1 MGVMPIPCPHFKIT
15 IVKRSQGQ
23 SAVAGAAYQSGERLF
38 SEYDQKTKFY
48 NKKKELVHAEVM
60 LPSHAPPG
68 YADRATLWNAVE
80 AVENQWNSQLARR
93 IVLAFPVEVPKEQYL
108 SMIKEFCQEQFVSK
122 GMIADFAI
130 HDKGDGNP
138 HAHILL
144 TLRAM
149 DEHGKWL
156 PKARKVYD
164 LDENGE
170 RIQLPSGN
178 WKCHKENTVDW
189 NDQKYAGVWRHGW
202 ETITNRYLEAAGRPE
217 RVDLRSFERQGIQQI
232 PTVHLGP
239 AAHQMEKRGI
249 ETFLGN
255 LNRDIRAANS
265 LMQSIRSAI
274 RGLQRWIAD
283 LTEKKQILLD
293 ALEKAKEPT
302 LSDLLVD
309 YFNLR
314 NEQRSDWSGKA
325 KLKCTVRDFEEV
337 KRAVDYLK
345 AHSLNTAEDLD
356 TAIRRLC
363 LLFCTP
369 AALFSS
375 PQMCYNSLSIRKRG
389 TRMARNRQ
397 NLNIIYISDRM
408 RETLRP
414 IASCALTAVVAP
426 MGYGKTTAVRWFLAE
441 QAKAGAVVLQA
452 SIYSD
457 NRSIF
462 WKSVQKAFTAA
473 GLTVLEGYD
482 CPADAS
488 GAALLLEDLCAA
500 LGGKTP
506 YYLFLDDFHLLGDER
521 VAQFLCRLAYR
532 LPENV
537 HLIVVSRNRFL
548 PGEQVVRLGRRLHR
562 IEADGLRLNREELL
576 AYTHRCGVEITAA
589 QAESLLRSCE
599 GWFSAV
605 YLNLHALAERG
616 SLLQPGSDIYAMF
629 TAAMLESLP
638 EKTRGFLA
646 VMGLADEFTVEM
658 ARAVTAL
665 PDAEE
670 VLRALTQQNAFV
682 TRLPDGVSFRFH
694 HMMKECAERLF
705 AQLPAAR
712 QTEVWQRYGRWYA
725 QKAQYL
731 HALQA
736 FEHCGDRDAALAV
749 IEADA
754 GNLLA
759 SLSPAE
765 LLQRLDRCPVE
776 ALQRHPLAILVLMRR
791 MFTWQQIPKM
801 MELKALLEAAVAQHP
816 EWPAAE
822 RGNLLGE
829 CDLIQSFLFYNDI
842 TQMSRLHRS
851 ASRQMSRPAVTLRNS
866 GSWTFGSPSVL
877 MMYYRAPGEL
887 GKELAEMYECMP
899 HYYKITNGHGRGAEL
914 LMDAEA
920 AYLQGAW
927 EKAAVLLERARVDAT
942 GQENMTLCCD
952 FLALRL
958 ALCGKGK
965 EGYDFAAKRAALL
978 QKHDGVQVHLLES
991 IAAYFYALQG
1001 RPEQAPELFREH
1013 KLAEVSFFGPCR
1025 PMMSLIEQQIWLAQG
1040 EYVKVIAHSE
1050 GLLRRCEAM
1059 HYGLVGLQARIQLAA
1074 AQLHFGQRAEARAAL
1089 AAALLDAVQDDFW
1102 VLFVEQY
1109 PALTPLLEGED
1120 WAVCEPRLGPFVAR
1134 ILPAGRAFAAR
1145 LGLPAPAP
1153 ELPLTDRDRELA
1165 RLVAGR
1171 CTNKEIA
1178 AALYLSEGTVKQ
1190 YINQLYAKLDMGGD
1204 PRTRR
1209 ARLAEWYQK
1218 NAPRN

>member
-1 MGVMPIPCPHFKIT
+1 
-15 IVKRSQGQ
+15 
-23 SAVAGAAYQSGERLF
+23 
-38 SEYDQKTKFY
+38 
-48 NKKKELVHAEVM
+48 
-60 LPSHAPPG
+60 
-68 YADRATLWNAVE
+68 
-80 AVENQWNSQLARR
+80 
-93 IVLAFPVEVPKEQYL
+93 
-108 SMIKEFCQEQFVSK
+108 
-122 GMIADFAI
+122 
-130 HDKGDGNP
+130 
-138 HAHILL
+138 
-144 TLRAM
+144 
-149 DEHGKWL
+149 
-156 PKARKVYD
+156 
-164 LDENGE
+164 
-170 RIQLPSGN
+170 
-178 WKCHKENTVDW
+178 
-189 NDQKYAGVWRHGW
+189 
-202 ETITNRYLEAAGRPE
+202 
-217 RVDLRSFERQGIQQI
+217 
-232 PTVHLGP
+232 
-239 AAHQMEKRGI
+239 
-249 ETFLGN
+249 
-255 LNRDIRAANS
+255 
-265 LMQSIRSAI
+265 
-274 RGLQRWIAD
+274 
-283 LTEKKQILLD
+283 
-293 ALEKAKEPT
+293 
-302 LSDLLVD
+302 
-309 YFNLR
+309 
-314 NEQRSDWSGKA
+314 
-325 KLKCTVRDFEEV
+325 
-337 KRAVDYLK
+337 
-345 AHSLNTAEDLD
+345 
-356 TAIRRLC
+356 
-363 LLFCTP
+363 
-369 AALFSS
+369 
-375 PQMCYNSLSIRKRG
+375 
-389 TRMARNRQ
+389 MARNRQ

-462 WKSVQKAFTAA
+462 WKSVQKAFAAA

-537 HLIVVSRNRFL
+537 HLIVASRNRFL

-616 SLLQPGSDIYAMF
+616 SLLQPGPDIYAMF

-665 PDAEE
+665 PDA
-670 VLRALTQQNAFV
+670 
-682 TRLPDGVSFRFH
+682 
-694 HMMKECAERLF
+694 
-705 AQLPAAR
+705 
-712 QTEVWQRYGRWYA
+712 
-725 QKAQYL
+725 
-731 HALQA
+731 
-736 FEHCGDRDAALAV
+736 GD
-749 IEADA
+749 
-754 GNLLA
+754 LLA

-776 ALQRHPLAILVLMRR
+776 VLQRHPLAILVLMRR

-899 HYYKITNGHGRGAEL
+899 HYYKITNGHGQGAEL

-927 EKAAVLLERARVDAT
+927 EKAAVLLERARADAA

-1025 PMMSLIEQQIWLAQG
+1025 PMMSLIEQQVWLAQG

-1059 HYGLVGLQARIQLAA
+1059 HYGLVGLQTRIQLAA
-1074 AQLHFGQRAEARAAL
+1074 AQLRFGQRAEARAAL

-1109 PALTPLLEGED
+1109 PALAPLLEGED
-1120 WAVCEPRLGPFVAR
+1120 WAVCELGPFVAR

>member
-1 MGVMPIPCPHFKIT
+1 
-15 IVKRSQGQ
+15 
-23 SAVAGAAYQSGERLF
+23 
-38 SEYDQKTKFY
+38 
-48 NKKKELVHAEVM
+48 
-60 LPSHAPPG
+60 
-68 YADRATLWNAVE
+68 
-80 AVENQWNSQLARR
+80 
-93 IVLAFPVEVPKEQYL
+93 
-108 SMIKEFCQEQFVSK
+108 
-122 GMIADFAI
+122 
-130 HDKGDGNP
+130 
-138 HAHILL
+138 
-144 TLRAM
+144 
-149 DEHGKWL
+149 
-156 PKARKVYD
+156 
-164 LDENGE
+164 
-170 RIQLPSGN
+170 
-178 WKCHKENTVDW
+178 
-189 NDQKYAGVWRHGW
+189 
-202 ETITNRYLEAAGRPE
+202 
-217 RVDLRSFERQGIQQI
+217 
-232 PTVHLGP
+232 
-239 AAHQMEKRGI
+239 
-249 ETFLGN
+249 
-255 LNRDIRAANS
+255 
-265 LMQSIRSAI
+265 
-274 RGLQRWIAD
+274 
-283 LTEKKQILLD
+283 
-293 ALEKAKEPT
+293 
-302 LSDLLVD
+302 
-309 YFNLR
+309 
-314 NEQRSDWSGKA
+314 
-325 KLKCTVRDFEEV
+325 
-337 KRAVDYLK
+337 
-345 AHSLNTAEDLD
+345 
-356 TAIRRLC
+356 
-363 LLFCTP
+363 
-369 AALFSS
+369 
-375 PQMCYNSLSIRKRG
+375 
-389 TRMARNRQ
+389 MARNRQ

-462 WKSVQKAFTAA
+462 WKSVQKAFAAA

-537 HLIVVSRNRFL
+537 HLIVASRNRFL

-754 GNLLA
+754 GDLLA

-801 MELKALLEAAVAQHP
+801 LELRALLLAGIEAHP
-816 EWPAAE
+816 ELPDAE
-822 RGNLLGE
+822 RDNLLGE
-829 CDLIQSFLFYNDI
+829 CDLIMSFLQYNDI
-842 TQMSRLHRS
+842 AAMSRLHRS
-851 ASRQMSRPAVTLRNS
+851 ASAQMSRPAISIQSS
-866 GSWTFGSPSVL
+866 GGWTFGSPSVL
-877 MMYYRAPGEL
+877 MMFHRAPGAMES
-887 GKELAEMYECMP
+887 ELAEMDECMP
-899 HYYKITNGHGRGAEL
+899 HYYKVTNHHGQGAETI
-914 LMDAEA
+914 MRAEA
-920 AYLQGAW
+920 LFCQGRFTDAHI
-927 EKAAVLLERARVDAT
+927 ELERAYAQVKDN
-942 GQENMTLCCD
+942 GQINMALCCD
-952 FLALRL
+952 FLSRRLSRYTDVEQRYTFAERYAELLRYHDTAWINLWSAASAYYHALRGETDKIPEIFSLHRLSDINML
-958 ALCGKGK
+958 APGK
-965 EGYDFAAKRAALL
+965 
-978 QKHDGVQVHLLES
+978 
-991 IAAYFYALQG
+991 
-1001 RPEQAPELFREH
+1001 
-1013 KLAEVSFFGPCR
+1013 
-1025 PMMSLIEQQIWLAQG
+1025 PMMEMIENQVYLAQDA
-1040 EYVKVIAHSE
+1040 YAKVIGHSAQ
-1050 GLLRRCEAM
+1050 LLAVCEAM
-1059 HYGLVGLQARIQLAA
+1059 HYALVALHVRIQTAA
-1074 AQLHFGQRAEARAAL
+1074 AYEHLGKREEARAWLGKAL
-1089 AAALLDAVQDDFW
+1089 SGAAPDGLVMP
-1102 VLFVEQY
+1102 FVENYAHLKPLLAQELKTDLIAKITALGETAGARNAASAR
-1109 PALTPLLEGED
+1109 PAVFDALTPREFEIVELM
-1120 WAVCEPRLGPFVAR
+1120 AQRLSNR
-1134 ILPAGRAFAAR
+1134 
-1145 LGLPAPAP
+1145 
-1153 ELPLTDRDRELA
+1153 
-1165 RLVAGR
+1165 
-1171 CTNKEIA
+1171 EIA
-1178 AALYLSEGTVKQ
+1178 EKLYLSEGSVKQ
-1190 YINQLYAKLDMGGD
+1190 YVNQIYSKLHIEGD
-1204 PRTRR
+1204 TRTKRK
-1209 ARLAEWYQK
+1209 RLAELFGQK
-1218 NAPRN
+1218 T

>member
-1 MGVMPIPCPHFKIT
+1 
-15 IVKRSQGQ
+15 
-23 SAVAGAAYQSGERLF
+23 
-38 SEYDQKTKFY
+38 
-48 NKKKELVHAEVM
+48 
-60 LPSHAPPG
+60 
-68 YADRATLWNAVE
+68 
-80 AVENQWNSQLARR
+80 
-93 IVLAFPVEVPKEQYL
+93 
-108 SMIKEFCQEQFVSK
+108 
-122 GMIADFAI
+122 
-130 HDKGDGNP
+130 
-138 HAHILL
+138 
-144 TLRAM
+144 
-149 DEHGKWL
+149 
-156 PKARKVYD
+156 
-164 LDENGE
+164 
-170 RIQLPSGN
+170 
-178 WKCHKENTVDW
+178 
-189 NDQKYAGVWRHGW
+189 
-202 ETITNRYLEAAGRPE
+202 
-217 RVDLRSFERQGIQQI
+217 
-232 PTVHLGP
+232 
-239 AAHQMEKRGI
+239 
-249 ETFLGN
+249 
-255 LNRDIRAANS
+255 
-265 LMQSIRSAI
+265 
-274 RGLQRWIAD
+274 
-283 LTEKKQILLD
+283 
-293 ALEKAKEPT
+293 
-302 LSDLLVD
+302 
-309 YFNLR
+309 
-314 NEQRSDWSGKA
+314 
-325 KLKCTVRDFEEV
+325 
-337 KRAVDYLK
+337 
-345 AHSLNTAEDLD
+345 
-356 TAIRRLC
+356 
-363 LLFCTP
+363 
-369 AALFSS
+369 
-375 PQMCYNSLSIRKRG
+375 MCYNSLSIRKRG

-462 WKSVQKAFTAA
+462 WKSVQKAFAAA

-537 HLIVVSRNRFL
+537 HLIVASRNRFL

-616 SLLQPGSDIYAMF
+616 SLLQLGSDIYAMF

-754 GNLLA
+754 GDLLA

-927 EKAAVLLERARVDAT
+927 EKAAVLLERARADAA

-1025 PMMSLIEQQIWLAQG
+1025 PMMSLIEQQVWLAQG

-1074 AQLHFGQRAEARAAL
+1074 AQLRFGQRAEARAAL

-1109 PALTPLLEGED
+1109 PALAPLLEGED
-1120 WAVCEPRLGPFVAR
+1120 WAVCELGPFVAR

-1190 YINQLYAKLDMGGD
+1190 YINQLYAKLDMGGA

>member
-1 MGVMPIPCPHFKIT
+1 ML
-15 IVKRSQGQ
+15 R
-23 SAVAGAAYQSGERLF
+23 
-38 SEYDQKTKFY
+38 QK
-48 NKKKELVHAEVM
+48 
-60 LPSHAPPG
+60 
-68 YADRATLWNAVE
+68 
-80 AVENQWNSQLARR
+80 
-93 IVLAFPVEVPKEQYL
+93 
-108 SMIKEFCQEQFVSK
+108 
-122 GMIADFAI
+122 
-130 HDKGDGNP
+130 
-138 HAHILL
+138 
-144 TLRAM
+144 
-149 DEHGKWL
+149 
-156 PKARKVYD
+156 
-164 LDENGE
+164 
-170 RIQLPSGN
+170 
-178 WKCHKENTVDW
+178 
-189 NDQKYAGVWRHGW
+189 
-202 ETITNRYLEAAGRPE
+202 PE
-217 RVDLRSFERQGIQQI
+217 
-232 PTVHLGP
+232 
-239 AAHQMEKRGI
+239 
-249 ETFLGN
+249 
-255 LNRDIRAANS
+255 
-265 LMQSIRSAI
+265 
-274 RGLQRWIAD
+274 
-283 LTEKKQILLD
+283 
-293 ALEKAKEPT
+293 
-302 LSDLLVD
+302 
-309 YFNLR
+309 
-314 NEQRSDWSGKA
+314 
-325 KLKCTVRDFEEV
+325 
-337 KRAVDYLK
+337 
-345 AHSLNTAEDLD
+345 LNT
-356 TAIRRLC
+356 
-363 LLFCTP
+363 
-369 AALFSS
+369 
-375 PQMCYNSLSIRKRG
+375 
-389 TRMARNRQ
+389 
-397 NLNIIYISDRM
+397 IYISERM
-408 RETLRP
+408 RHSLQPVAR
-414 IASCALTAVVAP
+414 SSLTAVVAP
-426 MGYGKTTAVRWFLAE
+426 MGYGKTTAINWYLNERGRE
-441 QAKAGAVVLQA
+441 GAAVLRV
-452 SIYSD
+452 SIYSA
-457 NRSIF
+457 NRAIF
-462 WKSVQKAFTAA
+462 WKSLQKAFAQA
-473 GLTVLEGYD
+473 GLTVLEGYE
-482 CPADAS
+482 CPTDAS
-488 GAALLLEDLCAA
+488 GAALLLDDLCTA
-500 LGGKTP
+500 LAGEREID
-506 YYLFLDDFHLLGDER
+506 LFLDDFHLLRDEQ
-521 VAQFLCRLAYR
+521 AAAFLCALANR
-532 LPENV
+532 LPGNA
-537 HLIVVSRNRFL
+537 HLVVASRNDFL
-548 PGEQVVRLGRRLHR
+548 PQGEILRLGQRLHR
-562 IEADGLRLNREELL
+562 VGADQLRLNEKELS
-576 AYTHRCGVEITAA
+576 AYVRRCGMELTEP
-589 QAESLLRSCE
+589 QRETLLHSCE
-599 GWFSAV
+599 GWFSAI

-616 SLLQPGSDIYAMF
+616 TLLPTSSDIYAMF
-629 TAAMLESLP
+629 TAAMIESLSP
-638 EKTRGFLA
+638 QRQEFLA

-658 ARAVTAL
+658 ASAVTRM
-665 PDAEE
+665 PDAEQ
-670 VLRALTQQNAFV
+670 VLLALTRQNAFV
-682 TRLPDGVSFRFH
+682 TRLPDGESFRFH

-705 AQLPAAR
+705 AQLPAPR
-712 QTEVWQRYGRWYA
+712 QAAVWERYGRWYEA
-725 QKAQYL
+725 RRQYL
-731 HALQA
+731 PALRA
-736 FEHCGDRDAALAV
+736 YEKCGDYDAALHV
-749 IEADA
+749 IEEDA
-754 GNLLA
+754 GILLA
-759 SLSPAE
+759 SLGPAE
-765 LLQRLDRCPVE
+765 LLERLGRCPVD
-776 ALQRHPLAILVLMRR
+776 ALKRHPLAILVLMRR

-927 EKAAVLLERARVDAT
+927 EKAAVLLERARADAA

-1025 PMMSLIEQQIWLAQG
+1025 PMMSLIEQQVWLAQG

-1074 AQLHFGQRAEARAAL
+1074 AQLRFGQRAEARAAL

-1109 PALTPLLEGED
+1109 PALAPLLEGED

-1145 LGLPAPAP
+1145 LGLPTPAP

>member
-1 MGVMPIPCPHFKIT
+1 MPK
-15 IVKRSQGQ
+15 
-23 SAVAGAAYQSGERLF
+23 
-38 SEYDQKTKFY
+38 
-48 NKKKELVHAEVM
+48 
-60 LPSHAPPG
+60 
-68 YADRATLWNAVE
+68 
-80 AVENQWNSQLARR
+80 
-93 IVLAFPVEVPKEQYL
+93 PK
-108 SMIKEFCQEQFVSK
+108 
-122 GMIADFAI
+122 
-130 HDKGDGNP
+130 
-138 HAHILL
+138 
-144 TLRAM
+144 
-149 DEHGKWL
+149 W
-156 PKARKVYD
+156 
-164 LDENGE
+164 
-170 RIQLPSGN
+170 
-178 WKCHKENTVDW
+178 
-189 NDQKYAGVWRHGW
+189 
-202 ETITNRYLEAAGRPE
+202 
-217 RVDLRSFERQGIQQI
+217 
-232 PTVHLGP
+232 
-239 AAHQMEKRGI
+239 
-249 ETFLGN
+249 N
-255 LNRDIRAANS
+255 LN
-265 LMQSIRSAI
+265 
-274 RGLQRWIAD
+274 
-283 LTEKKQILLD
+283 T
-293 ALEKAKEPT
+293 
-302 LSDLLVD
+302 
-309 YFNLR
+309 
-314 NEQRSDWSGKA
+314 
-325 KLKCTVRDFEEV
+325 
-337 KRAVDYLK
+337 
-345 AHSLNTAEDLD
+345 
-356 TAIRRLC
+356 
-363 LLFCTP
+363 
-369 AALFSS
+369 
-375 PQMCYNSLSIRKRG
+375 
-389 TRMARNRQ
+389 
-397 NLNIIYISDRM
+397 IYISERLQ
-408 RETLRP
+408 ESLRP
-414 IASCALTAVVAP
+414 ISRCAMTTVVAP
-426 MGYGKTTAVRWFLAE
+426 MGYGKTTAVNWYLEER
-441 QAKAGAVVLQA
+441 AKAETLRIIRISV
-452 SIYSD
+452 YSD
-457 NRSIF
+457 NLAIF

-537 HLIVVSRNRFL
+537 HLIVASRNRFL

-605 YLNLHALAERG
+605 YLNLHALTERG

-712 QTEVWQRYGRWYA
+712 QTEVWQRYGHWYA

-765 LLQRLDRCPVE
+765 LLQRLGRCPVE

-816 EWPAAE
+816 AWPAAE

-899 HYYKITNGHGRGAEL
+899 HYYKITQGHGQGAEL
-914 LMDAEA
+914 VMDAEA
-920 AYLQGAW
+920 AFMQGHF
-927 EKAAVLLERARVDAT
+927 ERAVLLLERARVRAASC
-942 GQENMTLCCD
+942 GQENMALCCD

-958 ALCGKGK
+958 SLCGQAG
-965 EGYDFAAKRAALL
+965 EPFDFEARRAALL
-978 QKHDGVQVHLLES
+978 QRHDAVLLHLLES
-991 IAAYFYALQG
+991 IEAYYYALLG
-1001 RPEQAPELFREH
+1001 RTDAVPEVFREH
-1013 KLAEVSFFGPCR
+1013 RLASVSYFALCR
-1025 PMMSLIEQQIWLAQG
+1025 PMMEMIELQVWLAQG
-1040 EYVKVIAHSE
+1040 QAVKVLA
-1050 GLLRRCEAM
+1050 RCEELLAACQRF
-1059 HYGLVGLQARIQLAA
+1059 HYGLVALHVRVQMAA
-1074 AQLHFGQRAEARAAL
+1074 AYGLYGQPAEARAAL
-1089 AAALLDAVQDDFW
+1089 EQALAEATPDGFWMPLAENYRYLAPLLAQGGWGGAQPLVERAIALGQRYEARRVQLNGSADCPAIAAALT
-1102 VLFVEQY
+1102 EK
-1109 PALTPLLEGED
+1109 
-1120 WAVCEPRLGPFVAR
+1120 
-1134 ILPAGRAFAAR
+1134 
-1145 LGLPAPAP
+1145 
-1153 ELPLTDRDRELA
+1153 ELALA
-1165 RLVAGR
+1165 RLVAQR
-1171 CTNKEIA
+1171 RTNKEIA
-1178 AALYLSEGTVKQ
+1178 ETLHLSEGTVKQ
-1190 YINQLYAKLDMGGD
+1190 YINQLYAKLDIGGAV
-1204 PRTRR
+1204 RNKR
-1209 ARLAEWYQK
+1209 AQLAALFGTKY
-1218 NAPRN
+1218 

>member
-1 MGVMPIPCPHFKIT
+1 
-15 IVKRSQGQ
+15 
-23 SAVAGAAYQSGERLF
+23 
-38 SEYDQKTKFY
+38 
-48 NKKKELVHAEVM
+48 
-60 LPSHAPPG
+60 
-68 YADRATLWNAVE
+68 
-80 AVENQWNSQLARR
+80 
-93 IVLAFPVEVPKEQYL
+93 
-108 SMIKEFCQEQFVSK
+108 
-122 GMIADFAI
+122 
-130 HDKGDGNP
+130 
-138 HAHILL
+138 
-144 TLRAM
+144 
-149 DEHGKWL
+149 
-156 PKARKVYD
+156 
-164 LDENGE
+164 
-170 RIQLPSGN
+170 
-178 WKCHKENTVDW
+178 
-189 NDQKYAGVWRHGW
+189 
-202 ETITNRYLEAAGRPE
+202 
-217 RVDLRSFERQGIQQI
+217 
-232 PTVHLGP
+232 
-239 AAHQMEKRGI
+239 
-249 ETFLGN
+249 
-255 LNRDIRAANS
+255 
-265 LMQSIRSAI
+265 
-274 RGLQRWIAD
+274 
-283 LTEKKQILLD
+283 
-293 ALEKAKEPT
+293 
-302 LSDLLVD
+302 
-309 YFNLR
+309 
-314 NEQRSDWSGKA
+314 
-325 KLKCTVRDFEEV
+325 
-337 KRAVDYLK
+337 
-345 AHSLNTAEDLD
+345 
-356 TAIRRLC
+356 
-363 LLFCTP
+363 
-369 AALFSS
+369 
-375 PQMCYNSLSIRKRG
+375 
-389 TRMARNRQ
+389 MARNRQ

-462 WKSVQKAFTAA
+462 WKSVQKAFAAA

-537 HLIVVSRNRFL
+537 HLIVASRNRFL
-548 PGEQVVRLGRRLHR
+548 PGEQVVRLGRRLHH

-754 GNLLA
+754 GDLLA

-877 MMYYRAPGEL
+877 MMYYRAPG
-887 GKELAEMYECMP
+887 
-899 HYYKITNGHGRGAEL
+899 
-914 LMDAEA
+914 
-920 AYLQGAW
+920 
-927 EKAAVLLERARVDAT
+927 
-942 GQENMTLCCD
+942 QENMTLCCD

-1025 PMMSLIEQQIWLAQG
+1025 PMMSLIEQQVWLAQG

-1074 AQLHFGQRAEARAAL
+1074 AQLHFGG
-1089 AAALLDAVQDDFW
+1089 
-1102 VLFVEQY
+1102 FV
-1109 PALTPLLEGED
+1109 
-1120 WAVCEPRLGPFVAR
+1120 
-1134 ILPAGRAFAAR
+1134 
-1145 LGLPAPAP
+1145 
-1153 ELPLTDRDRELA
+1153 
-1165 RLVAGR
+1165 
-1171 CTNKEIA
+1171 
-1178 AALYLSEGTVKQ
+1178 
-1190 YINQLYAKLDMGGD
+1190 YIGVYI
-1204 PRTRR
+1204 
-1209 ARLAEWYQK
+1209 
-1218 NAPRN
+1218 

>member
-1 MGVMPIPCPHFKIT
+1 
-15 IVKRSQGQ
+15 
-23 SAVAGAAYQSGERLF
+23 
-38 SEYDQKTKFY
+38 
-48 NKKKELVHAEVM
+48 
-60 LPSHAPPG
+60 
-68 YADRATLWNAVE
+68 
-80 AVENQWNSQLARR
+80 
-93 IVLAFPVEVPKEQYL
+93 
-108 SMIKEFCQEQFVSK
+108 
-122 GMIADFAI
+122 
-130 HDKGDGNP
+130 
-138 HAHILL
+138 
-144 TLRAM
+144 
-149 DEHGKWL
+149 
-156 PKARKVYD
+156 
-164 LDENGE
+164 
-170 RIQLPSGN
+170 
-178 WKCHKENTVDW
+178 
-189 NDQKYAGVWRHGW
+189 
-202 ETITNRYLEAAGRPE
+202 
-217 RVDLRSFERQGIQQI
+217 
-232 PTVHLGP
+232 
-239 AAHQMEKRGI
+239 
-249 ETFLGN
+249 
-255 LNRDIRAANS
+255 
-265 LMQSIRSAI
+265 
-274 RGLQRWIAD
+274 
-283 LTEKKQILLD
+283 
-293 ALEKAKEPT
+293 
-302 LSDLLVD
+302 
-309 YFNLR
+309 
-314 NEQRSDWSGKA
+314 
-325 KLKCTVRDFEEV
+325 
-337 KRAVDYLK
+337 
-345 AHSLNTAEDLD
+345 
-356 TAIRRLC
+356 
-363 LLFCTP
+363 
-369 AALFSS
+369 
-375 PQMCYNSLSIRKRG
+375 
-389 TRMARNRQ
+389 MARNRQ

-462 WKSVQKAFTAA
+462 WKSVQKAFAAA

-506 YYLFLDDFHLLGDER
+506 YYLFLDDFHLLGDEW

-537 HLIVVSRNRFL
+537 HLIVASRNRFL

-754 GNLLA
+754 GDLLA

-899 HYYKITNGHGRGAEL
+899 HYYKITNGHGRGGRAFDGRRGRLPAGGVGESRRAAGAGPGRRRRAGKHDPLLRLFGPAAGPVRQGERGVRFCRQARRPAAKARRGAGASAGEHRRLFLCLAGQAGAGPGAVPGAQAGRGEL
-914 LMDAEA
+914 LWALPPHDVPHRA
-920 AYLQGAW
+920 AGLAGAGGVR
-927 EKAAVLLERARVDAT
+927 EGDRPQRGPAAPVR
-942 GQENMTLCCD
+942 GH
-952 FLALRL
+952 ALRSGGAAGPHPAGGGAAAL
-958 ALCGKGK
+958 WPAGRGPGRAGSGFAGRCAGRFLGALCG
-965 EGYDFAAKRAALL
+965 A
-978 QKHDGVQVHLLES
+978 
-991 IAAYFYALQG
+991 
-1001 RPEQAPELFREH
+1001 
-1013 KLAEVSFFGPCR
+1013 VSRSGP
-1025 PMMSLIEQQIWLAQG
+1025 
-1040 EYVKVIAHSE
+1040 
-1050 GLLRRCEAM
+1050 
-1059 HYGLVGLQARIQLAA
+1059 
-1074 AQLHFGQRAEARAAL
+1074 
-1089 AAALLDAVQDDFW
+1089 
-1102 VLFVEQY
+1102 
-1109 PALTPLLEGED
+1109 
-1120 WAVCEPRLGPFVAR
+1120 
-1134 ILPAGRAFAAR
+1134 PAGRGGLGRVRAASGALR
-1145 LGLPAPAP
+1145 GPHPARRPGLCRPAGPARP
-1153 ELPLTDRDRELA
+1153 R
-1165 RLVAGR
+1165 AG
-1171 CTNKEIA
+1171 A
-1178 AALYLSEGTVKQ
+1178 A
-1190 YINQLYAKLDMGGD
+1190 
-1204 PRTRR
+1204 P
-1209 ARLAEWYQK
+1209 
-1218 NAPRN
+1218 

>member
-1 MGVMPIPCPHFKIT
+1 
-15 IVKRSQGQ
+15 
-23 SAVAGAAYQSGERLF
+23 
-38 SEYDQKTKFY
+38 
-48 NKKKELVHAEVM
+48 
-60 LPSHAPPG
+60 
-68 YADRATLWNAVE
+68 
-80 AVENQWNSQLARR
+80 
-93 IVLAFPVEVPKEQYL
+93 
-108 SMIKEFCQEQFVSK
+108 
-122 GMIADFAI
+122 
-130 HDKGDGNP
+130 
-138 HAHILL
+138 
-144 TLRAM
+144 
-149 DEHGKWL
+149 
-156 PKARKVYD
+156 
-164 LDENGE
+164 
-170 RIQLPSGN
+170 
-178 WKCHKENTVDW
+178 
-189 NDQKYAGVWRHGW
+189 
-202 ETITNRYLEAAGRPE
+202 
-217 RVDLRSFERQGIQQI
+217 
-232 PTVHLGP
+232 
-239 AAHQMEKRGI
+239 
-249 ETFLGN
+249 
-255 LNRDIRAANS
+255 
-265 LMQSIRSAI
+265 
-274 RGLQRWIAD
+274 
-283 LTEKKQILLD
+283 
-293 ALEKAKEPT
+293 
-302 LSDLLVD
+302 
-309 YFNLR
+309 
-314 NEQRSDWSGKA
+314 
-325 KLKCTVRDFEEV
+325 
-337 KRAVDYLK
+337 
-345 AHSLNTAEDLD
+345 
-356 TAIRRLC
+356 
-363 LLFCTP
+363 
-369 AALFSS
+369 
-375 PQMCYNSLSIRKRG
+375 
-389 TRMARNRQ
+389 MARNRQ

-462 WKSVQKAFTAA
+462 WKSVQKAFAAA

-537 HLIVVSRNRFL
+537 HLIVASRNRFL

-589 QAESLLRSCE
+589 QAER
-599 GWFSAV
+599 WMAAV
-605 YLNLHALAERG
+605 YLHLQALADRG
-616 SLLQPGSDIYAMF
+616 TAPAETADIYEMF

-887 GKELAEMYECMP
+887 GKELSEMYECMP

-920 AYLQGAW
+920 AYLQGVSGLSVMPQILFSTFHTVSPW
-927 EKAAVLLERARVDAT
+927 RV
-942 GQENMTLCCD
+942 
-952 FLALRL
+952 
-958 ALCGKGK
+958 K
-965 EGYDFAAKRAALL
+965 
-978 QKHDGVQVHLLES
+978 
-991 IAAYFYALQG
+991 
-1001 RPEQAPELFREH
+1001 
-1013 KLAEVSFFGPCR
+1013 
-1025 PMMSLIEQQIWLAQG
+1025 
-1040 EYVKVIAHSE
+1040 
-1050 GLLRRCEAM
+1050 
-1059 HYGLVGLQARIQLAA
+1059 
-1074 AQLHFGQRAEARAAL
+1074 
-1089 AAALLDAVQDDFW
+1089 
-1102 VLFVEQY
+1102 
-1109 PALTPLLEGED
+1109 
-1120 WAVCEPRLGPFVAR
+1120 
-1134 ILPAGRAFAAR
+1134 
-1145 LGLPAPAP
+1145 
-1153 ELPLTDRDRELA
+1153 
-1165 RLVAGR
+1165 
-1171 CTNKEIA
+1171 
-1178 AALYLSEGTVKQ
+1178 
-1190 YINQLYAKLDMGGD
+1190 
-1204 PRTRR
+1204 
-1209 ARLAEWYQK
+1209 
-1218 NAPRN
+1218 

>member
-1 MGVMPIPCPHFKIT
+1 
-15 IVKRSQGQ
+15 
-23 SAVAGAAYQSGERLF
+23 
-38 SEYDQKTKFY
+38 
-48 NKKKELVHAEVM
+48 
-60 LPSHAPPG
+60 
-68 YADRATLWNAVE
+68 
-80 AVENQWNSQLARR
+80 
-93 IVLAFPVEVPKEQYL
+93 
-108 SMIKEFCQEQFVSK
+108 
-122 GMIADFAI
+122 
-130 HDKGDGNP
+130 
-138 HAHILL
+138 
-144 TLRAM
+144 
-149 DEHGKWL
+149 
-156 PKARKVYD
+156 
-164 LDENGE
+164 
-170 RIQLPSGN
+170 
-178 WKCHKENTVDW
+178 
-189 NDQKYAGVWRHGW
+189 
-202 ETITNRYLEAAGRPE
+202 
-217 RVDLRSFERQGIQQI
+217 
-232 PTVHLGP
+232 
-239 AAHQMEKRGI
+239 
-249 ETFLGN
+249 
-255 LNRDIRAANS
+255 
-265 LMQSIRSAI
+265 
-274 RGLQRWIAD
+274 
-283 LTEKKQILLD
+283 
-293 ALEKAKEPT
+293 
-302 LSDLLVD
+302 
-309 YFNLR
+309 
-314 NEQRSDWSGKA
+314 
-325 KLKCTVRDFEEV
+325 
-337 KRAVDYLK
+337 
-345 AHSLNTAEDLD
+345 
-356 TAIRRLC
+356 
-363 LLFCTP
+363 
-369 AALFSS
+369 
-375 PQMCYNSLSIRKRG
+375 
-389 TRMARNRQ
+389 MARNRQ

-462 WKSVQKAFTAA
+462 WKSVQKAFAAA

-506 YYLFLDDFHLLGDER
+506 YYLFLDDFHLLEDER

-537 HLIVVSRNRFL
+537 HLIVASRNRFL

-616 SLLQPGSDIYAMF
+616 SLLQPGPDIYAMF

-725 QKAQYL
+725 PKAQYL

-791 MFTWQQIPKM
+791 MFTWRQIPKM
-801 MELKALLEAAVAQHP
+801 LELKALLLSAIEEHP
-816 EWPAAE
+816 ELSEEE

-829 CDLIQSFLFYNDI
+829 CDLILSFLCYNDI
-842 TQMSRLHRS
+842 SAMSHLHRS
-851 ASRQMSRPAVTLRNS
+851 ASAQMSRPAISIQSS
-866 GSWTFGSPSVL
+866 GGWTFGSPSVL
-877 MMYYRAPGEL
+877 MMFHRAPGAMES
-887 GKELAEMYECMP
+887 ELAEMDECMP
-899 HYYKITNGHGRGAEL
+899 HYYKVTNHHGQGAETI
-914 LMDAEA
+914 MRAEA
-920 AYLQGAW
+920 LFCQGRFTDAHI
-927 EKAAVLLERARVDAT
+927 ELERAYAQVKDN
-942 GQENMTLCCD
+942 GQINMALCCD
-952 FLALRL
+952 FLSRRLSLYTDVEQRYTFEERYAELLHYHDASWINLWSAASAYYHALRGETDNIPEIFSQHRLSDINML
-958 ALCGKGK
+958 APGK
-965 EGYDFAAKRAALL
+965 
-978 QKHDGVQVHLLES
+978 
-991 IAAYFYALQG
+991 
-1001 RPEQAPELFREH
+1001 
-1013 KLAEVSFFGPCR
+1013 
-1025 PMMSLIEQQIWLAQG
+1025 PMMEMIENQVYLAQG
-1040 EYVKVIAHSE
+1040 AYAKVIGHSAQ
-1050 GLLRRCEAM
+1050 LLAVCEAM
-1059 HYGLVGLQARIQLAA
+1059 HYALVALHIRIQTAAAYAQLGKSEEACTWLRQALSDAAPDGLVMP
-1074 AQLHFGQRAEARAAL
+1074 
-1089 AAALLDAVQDDFW
+1089 
-1102 VLFVEQY
+1102 FVENY
-1109 PALTPLLEGED
+1109 DFLKPLLARERKTDLIAKITELGEGAGARNAASARPAVFDALTPREFEIVELM
-1120 WAVCEPRLGPFVAR
+1120 AQRLSNR
-1134 ILPAGRAFAAR
+1134 
-1145 LGLPAPAP
+1145 
-1153 ELPLTDRDRELA
+1153 
-1165 RLVAGR
+1165 
-1171 CTNKEIA
+1171 EIA
-1178 AALYLSEGTVKQ
+1178 EKLYLSEGSVKQ
-1190 YINQLYAKLDMGGD
+1190 YVNQIYSKLHMEGD
-1204 PRTRR
+1204 TRTKRK
-1209 ARLAEWYQK
+1209 RLAELFGQK
-1218 NAPRN
+1218 T

>member
-1 MGVMPIPCPHFKIT
+1 
-15 IVKRSQGQ
+15 
-23 SAVAGAAYQSGERLF
+23 
-38 SEYDQKTKFY
+38 
-48 NKKKELVHAEVM
+48 
-60 LPSHAPPG
+60 
-68 YADRATLWNAVE
+68 
-80 AVENQWNSQLARR
+80 
-93 IVLAFPVEVPKEQYL
+93 
-108 SMIKEFCQEQFVSK
+108 
-122 GMIADFAI
+122 
-130 HDKGDGNP
+130 
-138 HAHILL
+138 
-144 TLRAM
+144 
-149 DEHGKWL
+149 
-156 PKARKVYD
+156 
-164 LDENGE
+164 
-170 RIQLPSGN
+170 
-178 WKCHKENTVDW
+178 
-189 NDQKYAGVWRHGW
+189 
-202 ETITNRYLEAAGRPE
+202 
-217 RVDLRSFERQGIQQI
+217 
-232 PTVHLGP
+232 
-239 AAHQMEKRGI
+239 
-249 ETFLGN
+249 
-255 LNRDIRAANS
+255 
-265 LMQSIRSAI
+265 
-274 RGLQRWIAD
+274 
-283 LTEKKQILLD
+283 
-293 ALEKAKEPT
+293 
-302 LSDLLVD
+302 
-309 YFNLR
+309 
-314 NEQRSDWSGKA
+314 
-325 KLKCTVRDFEEV
+325 
-337 KRAVDYLK
+337 
-345 AHSLNTAEDLD
+345 
-356 TAIRRLC
+356 
-363 LLFCTP
+363 
-369 AALFSS
+369 
-375 PQMCYNSLSIRKRG
+375 
-389 TRMARNRQ
+389 MARNRQ

-462 WKSVQKAFTAA
+462 WKSVQKAFAAA

-537 HLIVVSRNRFL
+537 HLIVASRNRFL

-754 GNLLA
+754 GDLLA

-765 LLQRLDRCPVE
+765 LLQRLGRCPVE

-801 MELKALLEAAVAQHP
+801 MELKALLEAKFHRPV
-816 EWPAAE
+816 
-822 RGNLLGE
+822 
-829 CDLIQSFLFYNDI
+829 FLAND
-842 TQMSRLHRS
+842 MHYKVYGYY
-851 ASRQMSRPAVTLRNS
+851 RQEQCSDQIVTLVNYPS
-866 GSWTFGSPSVL
+866 GVL
-877 MMYYRAPGEL
+877 PGTATVHKGTLLAGKNLFAGMVGFLDYGMSLDQQISQLQRPTATPLIIQASISLISILNPHRLLFTGDLLRESDLEQIRTACLRCIPQEYMPDLLFVSDVEDYYRWGMYWTAMDR
-887 GKELAEMYECMP
+887 KE
-899 HYYKITNGHGRGAEL
+899 
-914 LMDAEA
+914 
-920 AYLQGAW
+920 
-927 EKAAVLLERARVDAT
+927 
-942 GQENMTLCCD
+942 
-952 FLALRL
+952 
-958 ALCGKGK
+958 
-965 EGYDFAAKRAALL
+965 
-978 QKHDGVQVHLLES
+978 
-991 IAAYFYALQG
+991 
-1001 RPEQAPELFREH
+1001 
-1013 KLAEVSFFGPCR
+1013 
-1025 PMMSLIEQQIWLAQG
+1025 
-1040 EYVKVIAHSE
+1040 
-1050 GLLRRCEAM
+1050 
-1059 HYGLVGLQARIQLAA
+1059 
-1074 AQLHFGQRAEARAAL
+1074 
-1089 AAALLDAVQDDFW
+1089 
-1102 VLFVEQY
+1102 
-1109 PALTPLLEGED
+1109 
-1120 WAVCEPRLGPFVAR
+1120 
-1134 ILPAGRAFAAR
+1134 
-1145 LGLPAPAP
+1145 
-1153 ELPLTDRDRELA
+1153 
-1165 RLVAGR
+1165 
-1171 CTNKEIA
+1171 EI
-1178 AALYLSEGTVKQ
+1178 
-1190 YINQLYAKLDMGGD
+1190 
-1204 PRTRR
+1204 P
-1209 ARLAEWYQK
+1209 
-1218 NAPRN
+1218 

>member
-1 MGVMPIPCPHFKIT
+1 
-15 IVKRSQGQ
+15 
-23 SAVAGAAYQSGERLF
+23 
-38 SEYDQKTKFY
+38 
-48 NKKKELVHAEVM
+48 
-60 LPSHAPPG
+60 
-68 YADRATLWNAVE
+68 
-80 AVENQWNSQLARR
+80 
-93 IVLAFPVEVPKEQYL
+93 
-108 SMIKEFCQEQFVSK
+108 
-122 GMIADFAI
+122 
-130 HDKGDGNP
+130 
-138 HAHILL
+138 
-144 TLRAM
+144 
-149 DEHGKWL
+149 
-156 PKARKVYD
+156 
-164 LDENGE
+164 
-170 RIQLPSGN
+170 
-178 WKCHKENTVDW
+178 
-189 NDQKYAGVWRHGW
+189 
-202 ETITNRYLEAAGRPE
+202 
-217 RVDLRSFERQGIQQI
+217 
-232 PTVHLGP
+232 
-239 AAHQMEKRGI
+239 
-249 ETFLGN
+249 
-255 LNRDIRAANS
+255 
-265 LMQSIRSAI
+265 
-274 RGLQRWIAD
+274 
-283 LTEKKQILLD
+283 
-293 ALEKAKEPT
+293 
-302 LSDLLVD
+302 
-309 YFNLR
+309 
-314 NEQRSDWSGKA
+314 
-325 KLKCTVRDFEEV
+325 
-337 KRAVDYLK
+337 
-345 AHSLNTAEDLD
+345 
-356 TAIRRLC
+356 
-363 LLFCTP
+363 
-369 AALFSS
+369 
-375 PQMCYNSLSIRKRG
+375 
-389 TRMARNRQ
+389 MARNRQ

-462 WKSVQKAFTAA
+462 WKSVQKAFAAA

-537 HLIVVSRNRFL
+537 HLIVASRNRFL

-616 SLLQPGSDIYAMF
+616 SLLQPGPDIYAMF

-665 PDAEE
+665 PDA
-670 VLRALTQQNAFV
+670 
-682 TRLPDGVSFRFH
+682 
-694 HMMKECAERLF
+694 
-705 AQLPAAR
+705 
-712 QTEVWQRYGRWYA
+712 
-725 QKAQYL
+725 
-731 HALQA
+731 
-736 FEHCGDRDAALAV
+736 GD
-749 IEADA
+749 
-754 GNLLA
+754 LLA

-776 ALQRHPLAILVLMRR
+776 VLQRHPLAILVLMRR

-899 HYYKITNGHGRGAEL
+899 HYYKITNGHGQGAEL

-927 EKAAVLLERARVDAT
+927 EKAAVLLERARADAA

-1013 KLAEVSFFGPCR
+1013 KLGEVSFFGPCR
-1025 PMMSLIEQQIWLAQG
+1025 PMMSLIEQQVWLAQG

-1074 AQLHFGQRAEARAAL
+1074 AQLRFGQRAEARAAL

-1109 PALTPLLEGED
+1109 PALAPLLEGED
-1120 WAVCEPRLGPFVAR
+1120 WAACEPRLGPFVAR

>member
-1 MGVMPIPCPHFKIT
+1 MPIPCPHFKIT

-48 NKKKELVHAEVM
+48 NKKKELVHAEIM
-60 LPSHAPPG
+60 LPSYAPPG

-93 IVLAFPVEVPKEQYL
+93 IVLAFPVEVPKERYL

-122 GMIADFAI
+122 GMIADLAI

-149 DEHGKWL
+149 DKHGKWL

-189 NDQKYAGVWRHGW
+189 NDQKYAEVWRHSWG
-202 ETITNRYLEAAGRPE
+202 TITNRYLEAAGRPE

-239 AAHQMEKRGI
+239 AAHQMKKRGV

-283 LTEKKQILLD
+283 LNEKKQLLLD

-325 KLKCTVRDFEEV
+325 KLKCTVRNFEEI
-337 KRAVDYLK
+337 RQAVDYLK
-345 AHSLNTAEDLD
+345 THSLNTVEDLD

-408 RETLRP
+408 REMLRP

-462 WKSVQKAFTAA
+462 WKSVQKAFAAA

-488 GAALLLEDLCAA
+488 GAALLMEDLCAA

-537 HLIVVSRNRFL
+537 HLIVASRNRFL

-712 QTEVWQRYGRWYA
+712 QTEVWQRYGHWYA

-754 GNLLA
+754 GDLLA

-801 MELKALLEAAVAQHP
+801 MELKALLDAAVAQHP

-899 HYYKITNGHGRGAEL
+899 HYYKITNGHGRG
-914 LMDAEA
+914 
-920 AYLQGAW
+920 
-927 EKAAVLLERARVDAT
+927 
-942 GQENMTLCCD
+942 
-952 FLALRL
+952 
-958 ALCGKGK
+958 
-965 EGYDFAAKRAALL
+965 
-978 QKHDGVQVHLLES
+978 
-991 IAAYFYALQG
+991 
-1001 RPEQAPELFREH
+1001 P
-1013 KLAEVSFFGPCR
+1013 SF
-1025 PMMSLIEQQIWLAQG
+1025 
-1040 EYVKVIAHSE
+1040 
-1050 GLLRRCEAM
+1050 
-1059 HYGLVGLQARIQLAA
+1059 
-1074 AQLHFGQRAEARAAL
+1074 
-1089 AAALLDAVQDDFW
+1089 
-1102 VLFVEQY
+1102 
-1109 PALTPLLEGED
+1109 
-1120 WAVCEPRLGPFVAR
+1120 
-1134 ILPAGRAFAAR
+1134 
-1145 LGLPAPAP
+1145 
-1153 ELPLTDRDRELA
+1153 
-1165 RLVAGR
+1165 
-1171 CTNKEIA
+1171 
-1178 AALYLSEGTVKQ
+1178 
-1190 YINQLYAKLDMGGD
+1190 
-1204 PRTRR
+1204 
-1209 ARLAEWYQK
+1209 
-1218 NAPRN
+1218 